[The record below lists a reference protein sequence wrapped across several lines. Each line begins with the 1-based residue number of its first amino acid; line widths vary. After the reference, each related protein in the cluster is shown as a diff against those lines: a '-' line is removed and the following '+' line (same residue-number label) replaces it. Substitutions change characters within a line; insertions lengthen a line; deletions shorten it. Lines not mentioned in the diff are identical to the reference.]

1 MNRELEIKNKIIME
15 NDEKIAQ
22 LFHDNSVLR
31 NRLTEIDEKRLSSL
45 SRLEQAE
52 YEFQSKLK
60 KEVEFF
66 SKKEIDLNSKIRQ
79 LLEEV
84 LILTINYKSLIYI

>member
-1 MNRELEIKNKIIME
+1 LNRELEIKNKIIME

>member
-1 MNRELEIKNKIIME
+1 ME